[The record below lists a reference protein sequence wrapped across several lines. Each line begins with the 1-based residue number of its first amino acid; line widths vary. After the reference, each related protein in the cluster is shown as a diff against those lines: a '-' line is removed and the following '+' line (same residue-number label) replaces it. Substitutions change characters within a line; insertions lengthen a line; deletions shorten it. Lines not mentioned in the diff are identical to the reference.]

1 MPHVCISREVLEL
14 MKRSKTSWP
23 GADLTKTEFEDAH
36 DRISEDDREWF
47 ETNPDRQFRIRPI
60 DRDTEIIP
68 GEINYPG
75 ARTVVAQIEEGV
87 RLRCPFR
94 QVNEAL
100 RNDTDEN
107 AAVLLGRW
115 FITRKDGTQA
125 TALHH
130 VHHLQRKA
138 WECRDA

>member
-1 MPHVCISREVLEL
+1 MTEP
-14 MKRSKTSWP
+14 
-23 GADLTKTEFEDAH
+23 EFEDAIERVSEG
-36 DRISEDDREWF
+36 DRKWF
-47 ETNPDRQFRIRPI
+47 EANPGRQFRVRPV
-60 DRDTEIIP
+60 DHATEIAP
-68 GEINYPG
+68 GDAYYPG

-87 RLRCPFR
+87 RLRCPFGR
-94 QVNEAL
+94 VSETL
-100 RNDTDEN
+100 REDTDEN

-115 FITRKDGTQA
+115 FITRKDGTQM